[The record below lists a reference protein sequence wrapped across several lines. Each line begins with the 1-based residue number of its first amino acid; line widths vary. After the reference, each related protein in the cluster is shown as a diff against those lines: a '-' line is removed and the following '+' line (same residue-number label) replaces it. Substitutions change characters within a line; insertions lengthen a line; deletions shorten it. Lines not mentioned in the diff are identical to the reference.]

1 MWPEAVSWDELHL
14 EWAVIW
20 RRREEGHCRGREAAR
35 VNARVCRV
43 WGGTRRR
50 KKPAWWGVSRR
61 ALCARWCFCAG
72 PGGGVLGPLCL
83 ERWCLGELS

>member
-1 MWPEAVSWDELHL
+1 MWPEAVSWDELSL

-43 WGGTRRR
+43 WEGQGEERRLR
-50 KKPAWWGVSRR
+50 
-61 ALCARWCFCAG
+61 
-72 PGGGVLGPLCL
+72 GGV
-83 ERWCLGELS
+83 